1 MKKTAGNAIVVC
13 LCLTLVSILF
23 PSCGGK
29 ENPEQPSSDFN
40 ISGIVLPSTI
50 EVEVGQPVELAVKGG
65 HGPVATDVVVLEGA
79 SRWEITSLT
88 IKASSFSFTLPEKLS
103 SGDYTLHVK
112 RGETVK
118 KVGKTRIVIRSGVSV
133 DPKGATVYGI
143 VSCGGKGVKDV
154 VVSDGVLVTKTD
166 KDGIYRLNSTKPHG
180 YVFMSVPSGYEPL
193 TTKNILPTFHVTLT
207 EKADIP
213 ERADFSLLEAGSQDS
228 YTVMMLGDIHLA
240 RRTNDREQFS
250 AFVEDVNAKA
260 REIGGKVYG
269 VTLGDM
275 TWDLYWQVNNYG
287 YTDYLEDAKNIS
299 FPIYHT
305 IGNHD
310 HSMYEIGDVNTVK
323 EYKRVIAPTYYSFNI
338 GAVHYVVLDDVECTN
353 STPDKDDKGNACYK
367 RTYNANLV
375 QQQLDWLEKDLAEV
389 PASTPMVVTM
399 HIPLYKADGKYR
411 MDNASHASKLESIL
425 SKYSQVQL
433 YTAHTHTIY
442 NVDNSADNHI
452 FEHNAGAICATWWWS
467 AYETPGVHIGQ
478 DGSPGGYT
486 VLSVSGKQI
495 KWQYKGTGSAAD
507 VQFRTYD
514 RNQIQ
519 ITADKYVPKG
529 NQSAF
534 TPGFWS
540 TASSSNEVYI
550 NIWNWDPSWSL
561 SVKENGQSLSWTKVS
576 AYDPLHLIAY
586 TAKRLNKKAD
596 AEAGF
601 ATTKNAH
608 MFKVVASSPSTTLD
622 ITVTDGFGN
631 TYTETMSRPRAFDE
645 NTYSTNQ

>member
-29 ENPEQPSSDFN
+29 ENPGQPSSDFN

-79 SRWEITSLT
+79 SHWEITSLT

-103 SGDYTLHVK
+103 SGDYILHVK

-118 KVGKTRIVIRSGVSV
+118 KVGKTRIVIRSGESV

-143 VSCGGKGVKDV
+143 VSCGGKGLKDV

-207 EKADIP
+207 EMADIP
-213 ERADFSLLEAGSQDS
+213 ERADFSLLEAGSQDT

-269 VTLGDM
+269 VSLGDM

-287 YTDYLEDAKNIS
+287 YTEYLEDAKNIS

-389 PASTPMVVTM
+389 PASTPLVVTM

-486 VLSVSGKQI
+486 VLSVSGDQI
-495 KWQYKGTGSAAD
+495 KWQYKGTGSASD

-519 ITADKYVPKG
+519 ITGEKYVPNG
-529 NQSAF
+529 NKSDF

-540 TASSSNEVYI
+540 TANSSNEVYI
-550 NIWNWDPSWSL
+550 NIWNWDPSWSI

-586 TAKRLNKKAD
+586 TAKRLNKNK
-596 AEAGF
+596 EAGF

-608 MFKVVASSPSTTLD
+608 MFKVVASSPNTTLD
-622 ITVTDGFGN
+622 IKVTDGFGN
-631 TYTETMSRPRAFDE
+631 TYTETMSRPRPFNE
-645 NTYSTNQ
+645 NTYITNQ

>member
-29 ENPEQPSSDFN
+29 ENPEQPSFDFN

-103 SGDYTLHVK
+103 SGDYILHVK

-118 KVGKTRIVIRSGVSV
+118 KVGKTRIVIRSGESV

-143 VSCGGKGVKDV
+143 VSCGGKGLKDV

-207 EKADIP
+207 EMADIP
-213 ERADFSLLEAGSQDS
+213 ERADFSLLKAGSQDT

-269 VTLGDM
+269 VSLGDM

-287 YTDYLEDAKNIS
+287 YTEYLEDAKNIS

-389 PASTPMVVTM
+389 PASTPLVVTM

-411 MDNASHASKLESIL
+411 MDNATHASKLESIL

-467 AYETPGVHIGQ
+467 ACETPGVHIGQ

-486 VLSVSGKQI
+486 VLSVSGDQI
-495 KWQYKGTGSAAD
+495 KWQYKGTGSASD

-519 ITADKYVPKG
+519 ITGEKYVPNG
-529 NQSAF
+529 NKSDF

-550 NIWNWDPSWSL
+550 NIWNWDPSWSI

-586 TAKRLNKKAD
+586 TAKRLNKKK
-596 AEAGF
+596 EAGF

-608 MFKVVASSPSTTLD
+608 MFKVVASSPNTTLD
-622 ITVTDGFGN
+622 IKVTDGFGN
-631 TYTETMSRPRAFDE
+631 TYTETMSRPRQFNE
-645 NTYSTNQ
+645 NTYTTNQ

>member
-1 MKKTAGNAIVVC
+1 MKKTAGNAIVVY

-50 EVEVGQPVELAVKGG
+50 EVEVGQPVELTVKGG

-103 SGDYTLHVK
+103 SGDYILHVK

-118 KVGKTRIVIRSGVSV
+118 KVGKTRIVIRSGESV

-143 VSCGGKGVKDV
+143 VSCGGKGLKDV

-389 PASTPMVVTM
+389 PASTPLVVTM

-486 VLSVSGKQI
+486 VLSVSGDQI
-495 KWQYKGTGSAAD
+495 KWQYKGTGSASD

-514 RNQIQ
+514 RNQIH
-519 ITADKYVPKG
+519 ITGEKYVSNG
-529 NQSAF
+529 NKSDF

-550 NIWNWDPSWSL
+550 NIWNWDPSWSI

-586 TAKRLNKKAD
+586 TAKRLNKNK
-596 AEAGF
+596 EAGF

-608 MFKVVASSPSTTLD
+608 MFKVVASSPNTTLD
-622 ITVTDGFGN
+622 IKVTDGFGN
-631 TYTETMSRPRAFDE
+631 TYTETMSRPRPFNE
-645 NTYSTNQ
+645 NTYTTNQ

>member
-29 ENPEQPSSDFN
+29 ENPGQPSSDFN

-79 SRWEITSLT
+79 SHWEITSLT

-103 SGDYTLHVK
+103 SGDYILHVK

-118 KVGKTRIVIRSGVSV
+118 KVGKTRIVIRSGESV

-143 VSCGGKGVKDV
+143 VSCGGKGLKDV

-207 EKADIP
+207 EMADIP
-213 ERADFSLLEAGSQDS
+213 ERADFSLLEAGSQDT

-269 VTLGDM
+269 VSLGDM

-287 YTDYLEDAKNIS
+287 YTEYLEDAKNIS

-389 PASTPMVVTM
+389 PASTPLVVTM

-486 VLSVSGKQI
+486 VLSVSGDQI
-495 KWQYKGTGSAAD
+495 KWQYKGTGSASD

-519 ITADKYVPKG
+519 ITGEKYVPNG
-529 NQSAF
+529 NKSDF

-550 NIWNWDPSWSL
+550 NIWNWDPSWSI

-586 TAKRLNKKAD
+586 TAKRLSKNK
-596 AEAGF
+596 EAGF

-608 MFKVVASSPSTTLD
+608 MFKVVASSPNTTLD
-622 ITVTDGFGN
+622 IKVTDGFGN
-631 TYTETMSRPRAFDE
+631 TYTETMSRPRPFNE
-645 NTYSTNQ
+645 NTYITNQ

>member
-103 SGDYTLHVK
+103 SGDYILHVK

-118 KVGKTRIVIRSGVSV
+118 KVGKTRIVIRSGESV

-143 VSCGGKGVKDV
+143 VSCGGKGLKDV

-207 EKADIP
+207 EMADIP
-213 ERADFSLLEAGSQDS
+213 ERADFSLLEAGSQDT

-269 VTLGDM
+269 ISLGDM
-275 TWDLYWQVNNYG
+275 TWDFYWQVNNYG
-287 YTDYLEDAKNIS
+287 YTEYLEDAKNIS

-353 STPDKDDKGNACYK
+353 STPGKDDKGNACYK

-375 QQQLDWLEKDLAEV
+375 QRQLDWLEKDLAEV
-389 PASTPMVVTM
+389 PASTPLVVTM

-486 VLSVSGKQI
+486 VLSVSGDQI
-495 KWQYKGTGSAAD
+495 KWQYKGTGSASD

-519 ITADKYVPKG
+519 ITGEKYVPNG
-529 NQSAF
+529 NKSDF

-550 NIWNWDPSWSL
+550 NIWNWDPSWSI

-586 TAKRLNKKAD
+586 TAKRLNKNK
-596 AEAGF
+596 EAGF

-608 MFKVVASSPSTTLD
+608 MFKVVASSPNTTLD
-622 ITVTDGFGN
+622 IKVTDGFGN
-631 TYTETMSRPRAFDE
+631 TYTETMSRPRPFNE
-645 NTYSTNQ
+645 NTYTTNQ